1 MVKVGQ
7 LVVLVDEVDGV
18 EAGREGRIMG
28 ARDNMLIVGC
38 RSRDRLQVVMA
49 LTWEVLP
56 QEFFAVCARGK
67 GDFYE

>member
-1 MVKVGQ
+1 
-7 LVVLVDEVDGV
+7 
-18 EAGREGRIMG
+18 MG

-49 LTWEVLP
+49 HTWEVLP